1 MVDHTSPEVADPLP
15 RAGDPRQR
23 ADEEFTAFVRASYPR
38 LVRMGYL
45 LTSDAGLAEDLVQT
59 VLARLYLRWDR
70 LDEVRDRGA
79 LSAYARTALTRQA
92 TSWWRRAWRAE
103 RPSATLPEPPA
114 TLGATDPSATVEVRD
129 ELIQALRRLP
139 PRQRAAVV
147 LRYFED
153 LTETATAQVMGCS
166 VGTVR
171 AHTSRGVAR
180 LRELVTEPDAGP
192 TARTGGTR

>member
-38 LVRMGYL
+38 LVRTAYL
-45 LTSDAGLAEDLVQT
+45 LTADAGLAEDLVQT

-70 LDEVRDRGA
+70 LRAVRDRDA
-79 LSAYARTALTRQA
+79 LIAYARTALARQA

-103 RPSATLPEPPA
+103 RPTGAPPEPRGSQA
-114 TLGATDPSATVEVRD
+114 ADPLATVELRD
-129 ELIQALRRLP
+129 ELVQALSQLP
-139 PRQRAAVV
+139 PRQRAAIV
-147 LRYFED
+147 LRYFDD
-153 LTETATAQVMGCS
+153 LTETATADAMGCS

-171 AHTSRGVAR
+171 AHTSRGIAR
-180 LRELVTEPDAGP
+180 LRDLVSPPDLDASG
-192 TARTGGTR
+192 TTGGAR